1 MVDFFGSQ
9 NDRARYTVLVGGEV
23 LYGWKSFTI
32 TNSINT
38 PVATA
43 KLDYKDFTP
52 SKFDEVNAV
61 LEIRYKKIVIFK
73 GHIFGTNKLE
83 DPTTLTYSLEAR
95 NFFSDLFDSSI
106 GYDPIF
112 KGSSFIGML
121 TSACRKYKATTQF
134 LVKIKNKEPVSKV
147 EKEKALPEEN
157 IWEYLSVLAKKRQVI
172 PMVYPDNTLK
182 VADNVY
188 LLGQK
193 SGLAII
199 HDRMVNNAVTST
211 TVNIDKQN
219 LFHTYGYVS
228 DVSSQKSKAG
238 KPVFKSGAVTDPS
251 IRKTRISYENIR
263 VEEDKSLALR
273 KIKWK
278 KSVAEGSQK
287 TVTVTTPSMLNNLQ
301 KLWKIGDYVDY
312 TNDYIGIIGVYLIT
326 DVEYSFSVDRGQ
338 SCTLTLV
345 DPRALLPE
353 PPDAVTDKQNKR
365 ELQQK
370 ARNKK
375 RNKKKGILDKIPY
388 AKKIPLPN
396 LLGE

>member
-1 MVDFFGSQ
+1 MGNYS
-9 NDRARYTVLVGGEV
+9 VLIGGRV
-23 LYGWKSFTI
+23 LEGWKSFTI

-43 KLDYKDFTP
+43 KIDYRDFTP

-61 LEIRYKKIVIFK
+61 LEIRYKNIVLFK
-73 GHIFGTNKLE
+73 GYVFGTNKLE
-83 DPTTLTYSLEAR
+83 DPSTLTYSLEGR
-95 NFFSDLFDSSI
+95 NFFADLVDSSI

-134 LVKIKNKEPVSKV
+134 IVKTKNKEPISKV
-147 EKEKALPEEN
+147 EREKALPEEN
-157 IWEYLSVLAKKRQVI
+157 IWEYLSVLAKKRQII

-182 VADNVY
+182 LSDNVY
-188 LLGQK
+188 LLGER

-199 HDRMVNNAVTST
+199 HDRMDNTAVTST

-219 LFHTYGYVS
+219 LFHTYGFVS
-228 DVSSQKSKAG
+228 DVSSQKARAG
-238 KPVFKSGAVTDPS
+238 KPVFKSGGVTDPT
-251 IRKTRISYENIR
+251 IRKTRVSYENIR

-287 TVTVTTPSMLNNLQ
+287 TLTTTTPSLLNNRNA
-301 KLWKIGDYVDY
+301 LWRIGDYVDY
-312 TNDYIGIIGVYLIT
+312 TNDYIGVVGIYLIT
-326 DVEYSFSVDRGQ
+326 DVEYSFAVDRGT
-338 SCTLTLV
+338 SCTLTLA
-345 DPRALLPE
+345 DPRAILPE

-375 RNKKKGILDKIPY
+375 RNKKKGIVEKTPY
-388 AKKIPLPN
+388 GNVSLAVLGDPNAK
-396 LLGE
+396 

>member
-1 MVDFFGSQ
+1 MGNYS
-9 NDRARYTVLVGGEV
+9 VLIGGRV
-23 LYGWKSFTI
+23 LEGWKSFTI

-43 KLDYKDFTP
+43 KIDYRDFSP

-61 LEIRYKKIVIFK
+61 LEIRYKNIVLFK
-73 GHIFGTNKLE
+73 GYVFGTNKLE
-83 DPTTLTYSLEAR
+83 DPSTLTYSLEGR
-95 NFFSDLFDSSI
+95 NFFADLVDSSI

-134 LVKIKNKEPVSKV
+134 VVKTKNKEPISKV
-147 EKEKALPEEN
+147 EREKALPEEN
-157 IWEYLSVLAKKRQVI
+157 IWEYLSVLAKKRQII

-182 VADNVY
+182 LSDNVY
-188 LLGQK
+188 LLGER

-199 HDRMVNNAVTST
+199 HDRMDNTAVTST

-228 DVSSQKSKAG
+228 DVSSQKARAG
-238 KPVFKSGAVTDPS
+238 KPVFGSGGVTDPA
-251 IRKTRISYENIR
+251 IRKTRVSYENIR

-287 TVTVTTPSMLNNLQ
+287 TLTTTTPSLLNNRNA
-301 KLWKIGDYVDY
+301 LWRIGDYVDY
-312 TNDYIGIIGVYLIT
+312 TNDYIGVVGIYLIT
-326 DVEYSFSVDRGQ
+326 DVEYSFAVDRGT
-338 SCTLTLV
+338 SCTLTLA
-345 DPRALLPE
+345 DPRAILPE

-375 RNKKKGILDKIPY
+375 RNKKKGIVEKTPYGKVSLDV
-388 AKKIPLPN
+388 
-396 LLGE
+396 LGGK

>member
-1 MVDFFGSQ
+1 MS
-9 NDRARYTVLVGGEV
+9 NYSVLIGGRV
-23 LYGWKSFTI
+23 LEGWKSFTI

-43 KLDYKDFTP
+43 KIDYRDFTP
-52 SKFDEVNAV
+52 SKFDEVNSV
-61 LEIRYKKIVIFK
+61 LEIRYKNIVLFK
-73 GHIFGTNKLE
+73 GYVFGTNKLE
-83 DPTTLTYSLEAR
+83 DSSTLTYSLEGR
-95 NFFSDLFDSSI
+95 NFFADLVDSSV

-134 LVKIKNKEPVSKV
+134 IVNTKNKEPISKV
-147 EKEKALPEEN
+147 EREKALPEEN
-157 IWEYLSVLAKKRQVI
+157 IWEYLSVLAKKRQII

-182 VADNVY
+182 LSDNVY
-188 LLGQK
+188 LLGER

-199 HDRMVNNAVTST
+199 HDRMDNTTVTST

-219 LFHTYGYVS
+219 LFHTYGFVS
-228 DVSSQKSKAG
+228 DVSSQKAKAG
-238 KPVFKSGAVTDPS
+238 KPVFKSGDVTDPT
-251 IRKTRISYENIR
+251 IRKTRVSYENIR

-287 TVTVTTPSMLNNLQ
+287 TLTTTTPSLLNSR
-301 KLWKIGDYVDY
+301 KALWRIGDYVDY
-312 TNDYIGIIGVYLIT
+312 TNDYIGVVGIYLIT
-326 DVEYSFSVDRGQ
+326 DVEYSFAVDRGT
-338 SCTLTLV
+338 SCTLTLA
-345 DPRALLPE
+345 DPRAILPE

-375 RNKKKGILDKIPY
+375 RNKKKGIVEKTPY
-388 AKKIPLPN
+388 GSVSLAVLGDPNAK
-396 LLGE
+396 

>member
-1 MVDFFGSQ
+1 MGNYS
-9 NDRARYTVLVGGEV
+9 VLIGGIV
-23 LYGWKSFTI
+23 LEGWKSFTI

-43 KLDYKDFTP
+43 KIDYRDFSP

-61 LEIRYKKIVIFK
+61 LEIRYKNIVLFK
-73 GHIFGTNKLE
+73 GYVFGTNKLE
-83 DPTTLTYSLEAR
+83 DPSNLTYSLEGR
-95 NFFSDLFDSSI
+95 NFFADLVDSSV

-121 TSACRKYKATTQF
+121 TSACRKYKATTKF
-134 LVKIKNKEPVSKV
+134 IVNTRNKESISKV
-147 EKEKALPEEN
+147 ESEKALPEEN
-157 IWEYLSVLAKKRQVI
+157 IWEYLSVLAKKRQII

-182 VADNVY
+182 LSDNVY
-188 LLGQK
+188 LLGER

-199 HDRMVNNAVTST
+199 HDRMDNTAVTST
-211 TVNIDKQN
+211 NVNIDKQN

-228 DVSSQKSKAG
+228 DVSSQKAKAG
-238 KPVFKSGAVTDPS
+238 KPVFKSGGVTDPT
-251 IRKTRISYENIR
+251 IRKTRVSYENIR

-287 TVTVTTPSMLNNLQ
+287 TLTTTTPSLLNNR
-301 KLWKIGDYVDY
+301 KALWRIGDYVDY
-312 TNDYIGIIGVYLIT
+312 TNDYIGVVGIYLIT
-326 DVEYSFSVDRGQ
+326 DVEYSFAVDRGT
-338 SCTLTLV
+338 SCTLTLA
-345 DPRALLPE
+345 DPRAILPE

-375 RNKKKGILDKIPY
+375 RNKKKGIVEKIPY
-388 AKKIPLPN
+388 GNVSLAVLGDPNAK
-396 LLGE
+396 